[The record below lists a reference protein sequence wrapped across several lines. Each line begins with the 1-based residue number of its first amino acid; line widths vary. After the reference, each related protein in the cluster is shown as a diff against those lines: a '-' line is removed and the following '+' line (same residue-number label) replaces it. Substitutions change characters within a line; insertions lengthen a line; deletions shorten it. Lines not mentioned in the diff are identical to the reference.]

1 MRVGAVVDQQRVYV
15 LRLEVFH
22 VDVGQI
28 SVNLGGQLDVVGV
41 GADDRLLGAAERRLL
56 RATASV
62 AATIGARRLAQIVL
76 LAPVILTGVALLQRL
91 LRRRFNQHNGR
102 LLDGADRVAIGIS
115 RQRRRRWRR
124 RRFLRAPLQ
133 TCTFG

>member
-91 LRRRFNQHNGR
+91 LRRRFEFNMRNWSS
-102 LLDGADRVAIGIS
+102 RVTNI
-115 RQRRRRWRR
+115 
-124 RRFLRAPLQ
+124 FY
-133 TCTFG
+133 